1 MKVDKNDIYG
11 TYARGEG
18 GEGDYG
24 DGDKVYVEDSN
35 PEYSNVYYG
44 SWLNMNKKGSF
55 YFFMLATLIL
65 PPFPPKN
72 ARWGATF
79 HTW

>member
-35 PEYSNVYYG
+35 VYYG
-44 SWLNMNKKGSF
+44 SWLNMNKKDSF
-55 YFFMLATLIL
+55 SF
-65 PPFPPKN
+65 
-72 ARWGATF
+72 
-79 HTW
+79 

>member
-24 DGDKVYVEDSN
+24 DGDIVYVED
-35 PEYSNVYYG
+35 SNVYYG
-44 SWLNMNKKGSF
+44 SWLDMKGSF
-55 YFFMLATLIL
+55 IL
-65 PPFPPKN
+65 
-72 ARWGATF
+72 
-79 HTW
+79 